1 MAIKKFFK
9 DMFVVEYEEEVPEQN
24 KNDTDKQQVTHKEK
38 PGGGSKVTSF
48 EQSVKHR
55 PQKEETKE
63 QTKAKQK
70 PEAES
75 SENRMAEGE
84 RDPKRRQS
92 AARPKE
98 KQKKQTAIKG
108 DKETTLMAATQA
120 SDTKVCL
127 FEPRVFSETQDIA
140 DELKYERAALV
151 NLSKVDQGPKK
162 RIVDFLSGT
171 VYTLD
176 GDIQK
181 VGADIFLCT
190 PNSVAVE
197 GEISEEKDQTDEF

>member
-9 DMFVVEYEEEVPEQN
+9 DMFVVEYEEELPEQG
-24 KNDTDKQQVTHKEK
+24 KEDTGKQQPEHKEK
-38 PGGGSKVTSF
+38 PAGNSKVTSL
-48 EQSVKHR
+48 EQSGRRR
-55 PQKEETKE
+55 PEKGVSKA
-63 QTKAKQK
+63 QTDTGG
-70 PEAES
+70 E
-75 SENRMAEGE
+75 SENGESENTMAKGI
-84 RDPKRRQS
+84 RGPKRRQS
-92 AARPKE
+92 AATSKE
-98 KQKKQTAIKG
+98 KEKKQTAIKG

-171 VYTLD
+171 AYALD